1 MGFAGSN
8 PFVGSMDLFQKKL
21 FLGFRGFDPYRRRD
35 GSVLEGTICKQFVMS
50 VKNRKKPKPC
60 RGFKSFRSLAFC
72 IQFLKNRI
80 FGSSNPSTRRKIE
93 NGSMEIRKK
102 LGAKKAEKSLEIS
115 AFLVFSRSDLNRP
128 KDLAHH
134 FKIDPQS
141 KFFRNRSAF
150 QSQRIDFPLGD
161 DGRCTRPLSSG
172 MLLHACKRIYVNR
185 PNYHSIFI
193 GVKSK

>member
-1 MGFAGSN
+1 MAFSLSSVGQYLGFAGSN
-8 PFVGSMDLFQKKL
+8 PFVGSMDLFQKNL
-21 FLGFRGFDPYRRRD
+21 FSAFRGFGSSRIRD

-50 VKNRKKPKPC
+50 VKKRKNLKPC

-72 IQFLKNRI
+72 IQFLKNPV

-128 KDLAHH
+128 KDLAGAGGLEPTTPS
-134 FKIDPQS
+134 F
-141 KFFRNRSAF
+141 
-150 QSQRIDFPLGD
+150 GD
-161 DGRCTRPLSSG
+161 WCSTD
-172 MLLHACKRIYVNR
+172 
-185 PNYHSIFI
+185 
-193 GVKSK
+193 